1 MILDLL
7 NRIPAFADLPE
18 NTQDLIA
25 RLLLF
30 VLALAMIWV
39 LRRVLTAVI
48 VRPVR
53 RLIKRTGQQRD
64 EEILDAVLLPMR
76 YFVIAAALLVSVRI
90 LGIGDGV
97 SQFVERIG
105 RSIVI
110 FGIVLL
116 IYRLIDLFAPSS
128 NRLFALTGLSI
139 EERLLP
145 FFRTGIKVVLI
156 AITLVIIIQEW
167 GYDVSGLVAGI
178 GLGGLAISLAAQDTI
193 ANLFG
198 FTAIVGDRPFDVGE
212 YIVTPDVEGL
222 VEHVGIR
229 STRVRRLDQ
238 ALVTVPNN
246 KLANSAILNW
256 SRLSKRR
263 VDYIL
268 GVTYDA
274 TSEDMRVLLHRIREM
289 LKARPMVDP
298 ESVVAYFINFGDSS
312 LEILVRA
319 FVLLRDWGEF
329 TAEREQINLEVMDIV
344 KDLGMSVAFPTR
356 SIYIE
361 NLPDF
366 LLDSRAAPRQPDVEH
381 TRLSPRERAVLREE
395 ALKKELPAAE
405 PPPPPTDTQQLGDD
419 GDLPER

>member
-7 NRIPAFADLPE
+7 NRIPAFADLPD
-18 NTQDLIA
+18 NTQDLIV

-30 VLALAMIWV
+30 VLALVMIWV
-39 LRRVLTAVI
+39 LRRALTAVI

-53 RLIKRTGQQRD
+53 KLIKRTGQQRD

-105 RSIVI
+105 RSIII

-145 FFRTGIKVVLI
+145 FFRTGIKIVLI

-238 ALVTVPNN
+238 ALVSVPNN

-274 TSEDMRVLLHRIREM
+274 NSEDMRMLLHRIREM
-289 LKARPMVDP
+289 LKARPTVDP
-298 ESVVAYFINFGDSS
+298 DSVVAYFVNFGDSS

-344 KDLGMSVAFPTR
+344 SDLGMSVAFPSR

-366 LLDSRAAPRQPDVEH
+366 LLDSRAAPRQADVEH

-395 ALKKELPAAE
+395 ALKKELPNAE

-419 GDLPER
+419 GDIPER